1 MEKSPWYKNVD
12 GPFPE
17 WEGPAGVK
25 ADGGGCT
32 RGQGKVGSMEVH
44 RAVFNQDAAAIKRL
58 VSEESLNVNEVEAA
72 GNTPLHCCAYA
83 GWVEGAE
90 LLVSLGAKVN
100 ASNNAGDTPWHW
112 AQNMRQDDMMA
123 FLEKNGASKTTGL
136 VLVQDNVPK
145 VKDFFEKD
153 CWAHHPKPHQEYID
167 MKAAQDA
174 AYDEETK
181 KLVPGL

>member
-1 MEKSPWYKNVD
+1 M
-12 GPFPE
+12 G
-17 WEGPAGVK
+17 
-25 ADGGGCT
+25 
-32 RGQGKVGSMEVH
+32 GKVGGMDVH
-44 RAVFNQDAAAIKRL
+44 RAVFNQDAEAIKRL
-58 VSEESLNVNEVEAA
+58 VNQEGLDVNEVEAA

-90 LLVSLGAKVN
+90 LLLSLGAKVN

-123 FLEKNGASKTTGL
+123 FLVKNGASNETGL

-153 CWAHHPKPHQEYID
+153 CWAHHPKPHQESFS
-167 MKAAQDA
+167 KKSFTLGTLSCTRTSPVVLEAPFCHPGGRAERSQAAEA
-174 AYDEETK
+174 E
-181 KLVPGL
+181 